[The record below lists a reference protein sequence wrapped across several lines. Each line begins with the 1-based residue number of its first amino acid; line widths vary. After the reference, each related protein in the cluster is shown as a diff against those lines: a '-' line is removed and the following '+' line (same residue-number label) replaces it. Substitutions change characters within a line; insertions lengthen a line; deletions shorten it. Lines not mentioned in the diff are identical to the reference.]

1 VAGADVQVVGAT
13 EAFRDL
19 ERVVEKIDRAAE
31 LEARRQAERLVGL
44 VVPKVPRVSGRMA
57 ASLAAVDTPGGA
69 AAGYDGSAPWAGWV
83 EYGGSRGRPYVSG
96 GRYLYPTVDAK
107 EIEHELEQ
115 VAEHEIARYVWSKP
129 N

>member
-1 VAGADVQVVGAT
+1 MAGADVQVVGAR

-19 ERVVEKIDRAAE
+19 ERVVEKIDRSAT

-69 AAGYDGSAPWAGWV
+69 AAGYDGSAPYAGWV
-83 EYGGSRGRPYVSG
+83 EYGGSRGRPYVRG
-96 GRYLYPTVDAK
+96 GRYLYPTVDAS
-107 EIEHELEQ
+107 EVEHALEQ
-115 VAEHEIARYVWSKP
+115 VADDEIARFAWSKP
-129 N
+129 R